1 MYKISL
7 KKSRAKQIRPG
18 LVKFKFGKL
27 KIIVNFEFIPNW
39 IKKKSQIYVF
49 FTVVYHT

>member
-7 KKSRAKQIRPG
+7 KKSRAKQIRPAG

-27 KIIVNFEFIPNW
+27 KIIVNFEFIPN
-39 IKKKSQIYVF
+39 
-49 FTVVYHT
+49 